1 MSKGQSFFFFS
12 LNGFQFPVRVMEYP
26 KHPGGTEECNSNESG
41 WTMYIGSP
49 YRDYNQGG
57 DDDDNDVD
65 DDEGSCTPRKGYK
78 NADDHVEDGGSD
90 DSMTSDASSGPSH
103 QGVLCT
109 NIEQIY
115 GKHEFK
121 HVEKDIRKFSSK
133 EQQQQQKQAKK
144 KLSDKNTKAAK
155 EDSGHNAKSGKG
167 YGYCRSTTRGKH
179 VN

>member
-1 MSKGQSFFFFS
+1 
-12 LNGFQFPVRVMEYP
+12 MEYP

-49 YRDYNQGG
+49 YREYNQG
-57 DDDDNDVD
+57 DDDDDD
-65 DDEGSCTPRKGYK
+65 DDEGTPMKG
-78 NADDHVEDGGSD
+78 DDHVEDGGSD

-103 QGVLCT
+103 QGVVLCT

-115 GKHEFK
+115 GK

-133 EQQQQQKQAKK
+133 EQLQQQKQAKK

-155 EDSGHNAKSGKG
+155 EDSGHKAKSSKG

-179 VN
+179 VS

>member
-1 MSKGQSFFFFS
+1 
-12 LNGFQFPVRVMEYP
+12 MEYP

-49 YRDYNQGG
+49 YLDYNQGG
-57 DDDDNDVD
+57 DDDDNDNDVD
-65 DDEGSCTPRKGYK
+65 DDERSTPRKGYK
-78 NADDHVEDGGSD
+78 YANDHVEDGGSD

-115 GKHEFK
+115 GKH
-121 HVEKDIRKFSSK
+121 VENDIRKYSSK

-144 KLSDKNTKAAK
+144 KLSDKDTKAAK

-167 YGYCRSTTRGKH
+167 YGYYRSTTRGKH

>member
-1 MSKGQSFFFFS
+1 
-12 LNGFQFPVRVMEYP
+12 MEYP
-26 KHPGGTEECNSNESG
+26 KHPGGREECNSNESG

-49 YRDYNQGG
+49 YRDC
-57 DDDDNDVD
+57 DDDDDH
-65 DDEGSCTPRKGYK
+65 DDEGTPR

-90 DSMTSDASSGPSH
+90 DSMTSDASSGPTH
-103 QGVLCT
+103 QGV
-109 NIEQIY
+109 EQIY

-155 EDSGHNAKSGKG
+155 EDSGHKAKSDKG

>member
-1 MSKGQSFFFFS
+1 
-12 LNGFQFPVRVMEYP
+12 MEYP

-49 YRDYNQGG
+49 YRDYNQG
-57 DDDDNDVD
+57 DDED
-65 DDEGSCTPRKGYK
+65 DDERTPVKGYR
-78 NADDHVEDGGSD
+78 NPDDHIEDGGSD

-103 QGVLCT
+103 QGVCT

-121 HVEKDIRKFSSK
+121 HAEKDTRKFSSK
-133 EQQQQQKQAKK
+133 EQQKQAKK

-155 EDSGHNAKSGKG
+155 EDSGHKAKSCKG
-167 YGYCRSTTRGKH
+167 YARSTTRGKH
-179 VN
+179 AS

>member
-1 MSKGQSFFFFS
+1 
-12 LNGFQFPVRVMEYP
+12 MEYP

-49 YRDYNQGG
+49 YCDYNQG
-57 DDDDNDVD
+57 DDDD
-65 DDEGSCTPRKGYK
+65 DDEGTPRKGYK
-78 NADDHVEDGGSD
+78 NVGDHVEDGGSD

-103 QGVLCT
+103 QGVCT
-109 NIEQIY
+109 NMEQSY

-121 HVEKDIRKFSSK
+121 YAEKDTTKFSSK
-133 EQQQQQKQAKK
+133 ERQTQAKK

-155 EDSGHNAKSGKG
+155 EDSGNKAKSGKG
-167 YGYCRSTTRGKH
+167 YGYSRSTTMGKH